1 MGVGVYS
8 LLQGP
13 VSEFCPKCGNFEAR
27 KNWPNDFNETSY
39 QPSIGWGLSFGG
51 VGHPVKTLVWP
62 HEGPQK
68 YRLLNRWT
76 DFNEIFQIFR
86 KKYNKNKNFKKL
98 TLTPFLAP
106 WWRHNPLKSA
116 YFSVFLQFQPRYSSF
131 LAETWKNFWKNFIKI
146 ENFKKLTLTPFL
158 AHWWRHKPLKLVNFQ
173 YLCN

>member
-1 MGVGVYS
+1 MSIWEICFFNYFLNEVKRNDWKRNFVSGWHRVCAPVI
-8 LLQGP
+8 LPQGQDWK
-13 VSEFCPKCGNFEAR
+13 FWPKCGNFESL
-27 KNWPNDFNETSY
+27 KNGSNDFNETSY

-98 TLTPFLAP
+98 TPTSFLAP
-106 WWRHNPLKSA
+106 WWRHNPLKLA
-116 YFSVFLQFQPRYSSF
+116 YFPVFVQFHPRYSLF
-131 LAETWKNFWKNFIKI
+131 WAETF
-146 ENFKKLTLTPFL
+146 
-158 AHWWRHKPLKLVNFQ
+158 
-173 YLCN
+173 

>member
-1 MGVGVYS
+1 MIGKEISFWPIPQVRTCISSRGDRMGNLSTIWQFWVPQKG
-8 LLQGP
+8 
-13 VSEFCPKCGNFEAR
+13 
-27 KNWPNDFNETSY
+27 PNDFYETSY
-39 QPSIGWGLSFGG
+39 QPSLGWGLSFGG

-106 WWRHNPLKSA
+106 WWRHNPLKSV
-116 YFSVFLQFQPRYSSF
+116 YFSVFCNFSLVSHRFGPKPCKVFGKILSKLKIS
-131 LAETWKNFWKNFIKI
+131 KNW
-146 ENFKKLTLTPFL
+146 P
-158 AHWWRHKPLKLVNFQ
+158 
-173 YLCN
+173 